1 VYLFIAWGTSL
12 HHYRLEKCKQEGIQI
27 ISFTKT
33 RVDTTQGITFMKCIN
48 PNVVAVVDAAGGV
61 GLVTF
66 VQTGVL
72 QLLNSGVVGRF
83 HITHN
88 DQLREIYLYN
98 DGRLTTVKE
107 YTFQQIF
114 QRLIEANEIE
124 TCEQLLLLAEL
135 VAVDKTKIL
144 QRFMEF
150 LSRKI

>member
-1 VYLFIAWGTSL
+1 
-12 HHYRLEKCKQEGIQI
+12 
-27 ISFTKT
+27 
-33 RVDTTQGITFMKCIN
+33 MKCIN